1 MIQDALQQLVRGEN
15 LSASTMRQVMDE
27 IMTGEA
33 SDIMKAA
40 TLTALSIKGETVEE
54 ITAAAQSMRSHGTR
68 IDYPRDVLEI
78 VGTGGDKAFSF
89 NISTTSS
96 FVIAA
101 AGVPIAKHG
110 NRSASSK
117 SGAADCLEALGAR
130 LDLSPESNLKLLDS
144 INMCFFFAQRYHSA
158 MKNVAPVRLALG
170 IRTIFNIL
178 GPLTNPAA
186 ANMQV
191 LGVYDESLVRPLSEV
206 LNNLGVRRNVAVYSR
221 DGLDELTSSADNVVC
236 ECING
241 VFSEYVVTPE
251 QFGLQR
257 CTKRDLVGGNPAEN
271 AVIARQIVD
280 GEPGPKRD
288 TVIMNAAAG
297 IYLGKQDTTWEQ
309 AAEIAADMIDSGK
322 AKAKLEEFIA
332 ATNAVED
339 ETETAPAAPADGK
352 EGR

>member
-1 MIQDALQQLVRGEN
+1 MIKDALDQLVRGEN
-15 LSASTMRQVMDE
+15 LSAPTMRYMMDE

-40 TLTALSIKGETVEE
+40 ALTALSIKGETVEE
-54 ITAAAQSMRSHGTR
+54 ITAAAQSMRNHGTR
-68 IDYPRDVLEI
+68 IDHNRDLLEI

-101 AGVPIAKHG
+101 AGVPVAKHG

-130 LDLSPESNLKLLDS
+130 LDISPEGNLKLLDD

-158 MKNVAPVRLALG
+158 MKNVAAVRSELG
-170 IRTIFNIL
+170 IRTIFNVL

-206 LNNLGVRRNVAVYSR
+206 LDNLGVRRNMVVYSQG
-221 DGLDELTSSADNVVC
+221 GLDEITSSSDNTVC

-241 VFSEYVVTPE
+241 VFTEYTLTPE

-257 CTKRDLVGGNPAEN
+257 GTKRDLVGGNPAEN
-271 AVIARQIVD
+271 AVITRQILD
-280 GEPGPKRD
+280 GQPGPKRD

-297 IYLGKQDTTWEQ
+297 IYLAKQDTTLEQ

-332 ATNAVED
+332 ATNAVE
-339 ETETAPAAPADGK
+339 
-352 EGR
+352 EGE

>member
-1 MIQDALQQLVRGEN
+1 MIKDALDQLVRGDN
-15 LSASTMRQVMDE
+15 LSAPTMRYMMDE

-40 TLTALSIKGETVEE
+40 ALTALSIKGETVEE
-54 ITAAAQSMRSHGTR
+54 ITAAAQSMRNHGTR
-68 IDYPRDVLEI
+68 IDHNRDLLEI

-101 AGVPIAKHG
+101 AGVPVAKHG

-130 LDLSPESNLKLLDS
+130 LNISPEGNLELLDDV
-144 INMCFFFAQRYHSA
+144 NMCFFFAQRYHSA
-158 MKNVAPVRLALG
+158 MKNVATVRTALG
-170 IRTIFNIL
+170 IRTIFNVL

-206 LNNLGVRRNVAVYSR
+206 LDNLGVRRNLVVYSQ
-221 DGLDELTSSADNVVC
+221 DGLDEITSSADNTVC

-241 VFSEYVVTPE
+241 VFTEYTLTPE

-257 CTKRDLVGGNPAEN
+257 GTKRDLVGGSPAEN
-271 AVIARQIVD
+271 AVITRQILD
-280 GEPGPKRD
+280 GQPGPKRD

-297 IYLGKQDTTWEQ
+297 IYLAKQNTTLEQ
-309 AAEIAADMIDSGK
+309 AAQIAAEMIDSGK
-322 AKAKLEEFIA
+322 GKAKLEEFIA
-332 ATNAVED
+332 ATNAVE
-339 ETETAPAAPADGK
+339 
-352 EGR
+352 EGE